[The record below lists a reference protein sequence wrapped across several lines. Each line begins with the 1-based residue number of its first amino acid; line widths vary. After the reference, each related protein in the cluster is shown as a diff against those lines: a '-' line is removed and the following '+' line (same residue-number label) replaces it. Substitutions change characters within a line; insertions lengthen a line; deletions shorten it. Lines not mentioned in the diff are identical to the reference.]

1 VGQRIEFIPPLH
13 EVAACIHAEQSLTFL
28 ARERRRIRADTTIVF
43 ALVPLNELRHAEAV
57 GHSRG
62 EWLVW
67 QDHTRAGIVGRIPAG
82 GGEIA
87 AAITTPDDRG
97 RLAGYALNEVM
108 DAVWRLIAD

>member
-1 VGQRIEFIPPLH
+1 VGQRITFTPPLH
-13 EVAACIHAEQSLTFL
+13 EIAASIHAEQSSTFM
-28 ARERRRIRADTTIVF
+28 AREPRRLRADLTVVF
-43 ALVPLNELRHAEAV
+43 ALVALNELRHAEAV

-87 AAITTPDDRG
+87 AAITTPDPRG

-108 DAVWRLIAD
+108 NAAWRLIAD